1 METSEAD
8 KKENIDRLI
17 KRADISDLQ
26 AIQKL
31 NAELCEK
38 ENREF
43 DETINPEFPFSK
55 GGEEYFRAR
64 IEREDGFVLVI
75 KEGENA
81 VGYLVG
87 GIVEPEDY
95 RSIIKMAELENM
107 YVQENLRGQGLGG
120 KLVDQFESWC
130 KGKGVTRIRVIASA
144 GNSDAIKFYEAHG
157 SKKVSITLEKDLG

>member
-8 KKENIDRLI
+8 NQENLSRLI
-17 KRADISDLQ
+17 RRAGISDLQ
-26 AIQKL
+26 VIQKL
-31 NAELCEK
+31 NAELCAK
-38 ENREF
+38 ENRDF

-64 IEREDGFVLVI
+64 IEGEDGFVLVV

-87 GIVEPEDY
+87 GLVEPEDY
-95 RSIIKMAELENM
+95 RIVGKMAELENM
-107 YVQENLRGQGLGG
+107 YVQEVLRGQGIGG
-120 KLVDQFESWC
+120 KLVNQFEDWC
-130 KGKGVTRIRVIASA
+130 KEKGVQRIRVVASA
-144 GNSDAIKFYEAHG
+144 DNSDAIKFYEAHG